1 MGTVL
6 APTDA
11 EPGGVTECGVPT
23 AGPGHDNQHGQRAG
37 TASAQAGRNLTPT
50 PQK

>member
-1 MGTVL
+1 MGMVL
-6 APTDA
+6 APMGA
-11 EPGGVTECGVPT
+11 EPGSVTKCGVPM

-37 TASAQAGRNLTPT
+37 TASAQAGRNLTPI